1 LQKIDLKLKS
11 LFKSYLK
18 TGGFPL
24 VINEL
29 VGEQKDPSWLE
40 DIYYSWIIGDLLRD
54 KKSEKVALQIIS
66 SLIKKQPSVLSW
78 NSMAKDAEI
87 KSHLTISSY
96 LETLENMFVL
106 KIDYFYDLEKKIQ
119 NPNKN
124 KKIHFLD
131 SYIYKIFCKKTKQDP
146 KEEVLYEDI
155 VCFYLYKQLK
165 EIYYYKQKK
174 RA

>member
-1 LQKIDLKLKS
+1 
-11 LFKSYLK
+11 
-18 TGGFPL
+18 
-24 VINEL
+24 
-29 VGEQKDPSWLE
+29 
-40 DIYYSWIIGDLLRD
+40 
-54 KKSEKVALQIIS
+54 
-66 SLIKKQPSVLSW
+66 
-78 NSMAKDAEI
+78 MAKDAEI